1 MFSVLL
7 AVIFICALVLVY
19 LTNYIHQNVAF
30 TYISISIITIIVY
43 AHDKSKARRGLWRT
57 KESTL
62 HLLALLGGWP
72 GAAIAQQI
80 LRHKSQKRAFRN
92 RYWLTVIMNSSTL
105 GWLIAYK
112 YF

>member
-1 MFSVLL
+1 MTLSLL
-7 AVIFICALVLVY
+7 SLLSSLNLISKKIILF
-19 LTNYIHQNVAF
+19 YIG
-30 TYISISIITIIVY
+30 ISIITIIVY

-72 GAAIAQQI
+72 GAAIAQQV

-105 GWLIAYK
+105 GWLIAHK